1 MHNQIDQSLCKGMI
15 REMSSSAQYICTTF
29 RPELIETTTKF
40 FGVTYRNKVWSL
52 FLTTKQP

>member
-1 MHNQIDQSLCKGMI
+1 MLLMHNQIDQSLCKGMI

-40 FGVTYRNKVWSL
+40 FGVTYRNKV
-52 FLTTKQP
+52 